1 MTAVAVEGDAP
12 PEVVAAIAAALEAV
26 TRTAVSP
33 PAGPAVPAWRR
44 AGLLEGV
51 ARGVTASQLPAWRAS
66 AS

>member
-1 MTAVAVEGDAP
+1 MSTVAVEGDAP
-12 PEVVAAIAAALEAV
+12 PEVVAAIVAALEAV
-26 TRTAVSP
+26 TRPAAAA

-51 ARGVTASQLPAWRAS
+51 ARGAAPPRMPARRAS